1 MRASRFVYRDR
12 DGEQY
17 MPLVVAHRD
26 TKMCAVARDRGM
38 IAKIIA
44 RENDRLD
51 TRYLVVGQIGAVVV
65 IDVFM
70 VVDVEEVSGHARLPQ
85 PLRKPNS

>member
-12 DGEQY
+12 DGEQH
-17 MPLVVAHRD
+17 MPLVVADRD

-70 VVDVEEVSGHARLPQ
+70 VVDVEEVSGHARLSQ